1 MIWGGQNRDAYGLTW
16 ADAARGLWPQTLF
29 GLGLLVSIG
38 LVRGLDTVVWAGP
51 MIAGL
56 VLAIPFAVLTA
67 HPRFGRWA
75 GRLGICAIPDEVRMP
90 ETLDRLGRIAGNG
103 ERRDAPPRKAA

>member
-1 MIWGGQNRDAYGLTW
+1 M
-16 ADAARGLWPQTLF
+16 WPQSLF

-38 LVRGLDTVVWAGP
+38 LVKGLDTVAWSGP

-56 VLAIPFAVLTA
+56 VLTIPFAVLTA

-75 GRLGICAIPDEVRMP
+75 GRLGLCATPDEVAMP
-90 ETLDRLGRIAGNG
+90 ETLARLDRMAGNG
-103 ERRDAPPRKAA
+103 ARRDAPPRKAA